1 MSQLGAEQGGQ
12 VVLLGSGGGGAN
24 RGLSGLGIHG
34 GLQPLGPV
42 HGFFLGVLLFCQVV
56 PSLHFSLCDKYNYSL
71 WCWRAISARMTEAA
85 VETLK
90 ELTWPYMGMET
101 MPSQVSFTTRDTPSP
116 SLPMTRAQG
125 PLKLVS

>member
-1 MSQLGAEQGGQ
+1 MGQLGAEQGGQ
-12 VVLLGSGGGGAN
+12 IVVHRGRGGC
-24 RGLSGLGIHG
+24 GLGWGSIHG
-34 GLQPLGPV
+34 GLQALRPI
-42 HGFFLGVLLFCQVV
+42 HGFGLGVLLVGQVV
-56 PSLHFSLCDKYNYSL
+56 PSLRFYVMMDYSL

-85 VETLK
+85 VDTLK
-90 ELTWPYMGMET
+90 EFTWPYMGMDT